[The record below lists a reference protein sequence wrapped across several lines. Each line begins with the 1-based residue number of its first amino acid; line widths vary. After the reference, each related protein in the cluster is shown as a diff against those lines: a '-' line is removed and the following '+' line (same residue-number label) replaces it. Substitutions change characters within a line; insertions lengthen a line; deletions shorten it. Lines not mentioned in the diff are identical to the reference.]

1 MTGSIPVLANMKNIS
16 DSRWETYK
24 RITSSIINGDMM
36 QYKAQSELYQVLM
49 NLQAEC
55 VIEDDPIVYEY
66 AIKACKYA
74 RQMAFY
80 MVSNAGSDEAAN
92 AYYELY
98 WKFMLFEAQ
107 HHQVD
112 SGLIYLEK
120 NRQPKDRFYEP
131 RRKVFMKHGIIQAF
145 QDLIDDKIDFM
156 AVSLPPGTGK
166 LLADDTPVLTTKG
179 WKRHGDLAVGDYVYG
194 MDGKPKEVLHVFPKD
209 YADYEVEFTNGEKIC
224 CHGNH
229 EWLVH
234 NRHKQ
239 QVMIMD
245 TKSMY
250 EDEIDHGEPGKRG
263 HRYMFM
269 LPGHEP
275 FDGEDI
281 ELPVKPYTLGVW
293 LGDGRNVSPDI
304 CGATEDYPIVE
315 GILEDGYEISWT
327 TTHKITGV
335 KYYGFRGL
343 RKGLQALGMCYSH
356 KRVEKH
362 IPDIYLTAS
371 MKQRLALLA
380 GLLDTDG
387 TARRKEN
394 KYTYST
400 TDDKLK
406 DSFVALVSTFGWRCC
421 VILTEPHTSSFGI
434 EGRKPCWTISFS
446 PTIPIPCRLERK
458 RLPNLSK
465 QRRVG
470 IKSIKRIEP
479 KQGNCIQ
486 VEGGMYCVGR
496 QMIPTHNST
505 IEIFALSLVGGW
517 YPNDFNLSSAH
528 SSILTRSLYD
538 GILEILNDPVEYT
551 WHEIFPSATIQG
563 TNAKETT
570 INLDRP
576 GRFKTWTMRSIDGS
590 LTGAT
595 RANRFLTAD
604 DLVSGIEEALNKNR
618 LESLWSKVTNDLFSR
633 MLDGCKQLFF
643 ATRWSTADPIGRMYD
658 MYHTNPRAR
667 FIAVPAL
674 DENGESN
681 FMYDVNGFS
690 KEYFLMQQRAMDEI
704 SFNALYQQKPIEREG
719 LLFPPSKLRRFF
731 RDKHEVPE
739 EMQVFTVLPNRDPDA
754 IWAVCDTKDKGSDFQ
769 SMPIAYQYGEDFYIL
784 DVVFDDTADYDILD
798 RKTADMLIYHQ
809 PQLARFESNSAGGRV
824 ADNITKM
831 IKGQCRTQIETK
843 YTTANKETKILV
855 NSDWII
861 KHCLFLDPAC
871 YAPNTDYGK
880 FIGNICSY
888 TTRAKVPHDDAPD
901 SMAQLSEFIADRL
914 GRNRNTE
921 FINSPF

>member
-1 MTGSIPVLANMKNIS
+1 MIWRVSGEGIASAPHSHCGATISGSSGANHRECRAVMTGSIPVLANMKNIS

-156 AVSLPPGTGK
+156 AVSLPPGSGK
-166 LLADDTPVLTTKG
+166 
-179 WKRHGDLAVGDYVYG
+179 
-194 MDGKPKEVLHVFPKD
+194 
-209 YADYEVEFTNGEKIC
+209 
-224 CHGNH
+224 
-229 EWLVH
+229 
-234 NRHKQ
+234 
-239 QVMIMD
+239 
-245 TKSMY
+245 
-250 EDEIDHGEPGKRG
+250 
-263 HRYMFM
+263 
-269 LPGHEP
+269 
-275 FDGEDI
+275 
-281 ELPVKPYTLGVW
+281 
-293 LGDGRNVSPDI
+293 
-304 CGATEDYPIVE
+304 
-315 GILEDGYEISWT
+315 
-327 TTHKITGV
+327 
-335 KYYGFRGL
+335 
-343 RKGLQALGMCYSH
+343 
-356 KRVEKH
+356 
-362 IPDIYLTAS
+362 
-371 MKQRLALLA
+371 
-380 GLLDTDG
+380 
-387 TARRKEN
+387 
-394 KYTYST
+394 
-400 TDDKLK
+400 
-406 DSFVALVSTFGWRCC
+406 
-421 VILTEPHTSSFGI
+421 
-434 EGRKPCWTISFS
+434 
-446 PTIPIPCRLERK
+446 
-458 RLPNLSK
+458 
-465 QRRVG
+465 
-470 IKSIKRIEP
+470 
-479 KQGNCIQ
+479 
-486 VEGGMYCVGR
+486 
-496 QMIPTHNST
+496 ST
-505 IEIFALSLVGGW
+505 IEIFVLSLVGGW

-551 WHEIFPSATIQG
+551 WHEIFPGATVQG

-739 EMQVFTVLPNRDPDA
+739 EMQVFNVLPNRDPDA

-824 ADNITKM
+824 ADNIEKM

>member
-1 MTGSIPVLANMKNIS
+1 MTGSIPVLANMKNIA

-24 RITSSIINGDMM
+24 RITSSIVNGDMM

-74 RQMAFY
+74 RQMAYY

-131 RRKVFMKHGIIQAF
+131 RRAVFMKHGIMQAF
-145 QDLIDDKIDFM
+145 QDLIDDKIDLM
-156 AVSLPPGTGK
+156 AVSLPPGAGK
-166 LLADDTPVLTTKG
+166 
-179 WKRHGDLAVGDYVYG
+179 
-194 MDGKPKEVLHVFPKD
+194 
-209 YADYEVEFTNGEKIC
+209 
-224 CHGNH
+224 
-229 EWLVH
+229 
-234 NRHKQ
+234 
-239 QVMIMD
+239 
-245 TKSMY
+245 
-250 EDEIDHGEPGKRG
+250 
-263 HRYMFM
+263 
-269 LPGHEP
+269 
-275 FDGEDI
+275 
-281 ELPVKPYTLGVW
+281 
-293 LGDGRNVSPDI
+293 
-304 CGATEDYPIVE
+304 
-315 GILEDGYEISWT
+315 
-327 TTHKITGV
+327 
-335 KYYGFRGL
+335 
-343 RKGLQALGMCYSH
+343 
-356 KRVEKH
+356 
-362 IPDIYLTAS
+362 
-371 MKQRLALLA
+371 
-380 GLLDTDG
+380 
-387 TARRKEN
+387 
-394 KYTYST
+394 
-400 TDDKLK
+400 
-406 DSFVALVSTFGWRCC
+406 
-421 VILTEPHTSSFGI
+421 TS
-434 EGRKPCWTISFS
+434 
-446 PTIPIPCRLERK
+446 
-458 RLPNLSK
+458 
-465 QRRVG
+465 V
-470 IKSIKRIEP
+470 
-479 KQGNCIQ
+479 
-486 VEGGMYCVGR
+486 
-496 QMIPTHNST
+496 
-505 IEIFALSLVGGW
+505 EIFVLSLIGGW

-528 SSILTRSLYD
+528 SAILTRSLYD

-551 WHEIFPSATIQG
+551 WHEIFPGATIQG

-681 FMYDVNGFS
+681 FMYDFNGFS
-690 KEYFLMQQRAMDEI
+690 REYFLMQQRAMDEI

-769 SMPIAYQYGEDFYIL
+769 SMPIAYQYSEDFYIL

-824 ADNITKM
+824 ADNIEKM

>member
-1 MTGSIPVLANMKNIS
+1 MTGSIPVLANMRNIA

-24 RITSSIINGDMM
+24 RITSSIVNGDMM

-74 RQMAFY
+74 RQMAYY
-80 MVSNAGSDEAAN
+80 MVSNAESDEAAN

-131 RRKVFMKHGIIQAF
+131 RRKVFMKHGIMQAF
-145 QDLIDDKIDFM
+145 QDLIDDKIDLM
-156 AVSLPPGTGK
+156 AVSMPPGAGK
-166 LLADDTPVLTTKG
+166 
-179 WKRHGDLAVGDYVYG
+179 
-194 MDGKPKEVLHVFPKD
+194 
-209 YADYEVEFTNGEKIC
+209 
-224 CHGNH
+224 
-229 EWLVH
+229 
-234 NRHKQ
+234 
-239 QVMIMD
+239 
-245 TKSMY
+245 
-250 EDEIDHGEPGKRG
+250 
-263 HRYMFM
+263 
-269 LPGHEP
+269 
-275 FDGEDI
+275 
-281 ELPVKPYTLGVW
+281 
-293 LGDGRNVSPDI
+293 
-304 CGATEDYPIVE
+304 
-315 GILEDGYEISWT
+315 
-327 TTHKITGV
+327 
-335 KYYGFRGL
+335 
-343 RKGLQALGMCYSH
+343 
-356 KRVEKH
+356 
-362 IPDIYLTAS
+362 
-371 MKQRLALLA
+371 
-380 GLLDTDG
+380 
-387 TARRKEN
+387 
-394 KYTYST
+394 
-400 TDDKLK
+400 
-406 DSFVALVSTFGWRCC
+406 
-421 VILTEPHTSSFGI
+421 TS
-434 EGRKPCWTISFS
+434 
-446 PTIPIPCRLERK
+446 
-458 RLPNLSK
+458 
-465 QRRVG
+465 V
-470 IKSIKRIEP
+470 
-479 KQGNCIQ
+479 
-486 VEGGMYCVGR
+486 
-496 QMIPTHNST
+496 
-505 IEIFALSLVGGW
+505 EIFVLSLIGGW

-551 WHEIFPSATIQG
+551 WHEIFPGATIQG

-595 RANRFLTAD
+595 RANRFLTSD

-681 FMYDVNGFS
+681 FMYDFNGFS

-769 SMPIAYQYGEDFYIL
+769 SMPIAYQFGEDFYIL
-784 DVVFDDTADYDILD
+784 DAVFDDTADYDILD

-824 ADNITKM
+824 ADNIEKM
-831 IKGQCRTQIETK
+831 IKGQCRTQIEAK

>member
-1 MTGSIPVLANMKNIS
+1 MTGSIPVLANMRNIA

-24 RITSSIINGDMM
+24 RITSSIVNGDMM

-74 RQMAFY
+74 RQMAYY

-131 RRKVFMKHGIIQAF
+131 RRAVFMKHGIMQAF

-156 AVSLPPGTGK
+156 AVSLPPGSGK
-166 LLADDTPVLTTKG
+166 
-179 WKRHGDLAVGDYVYG
+179 
-194 MDGKPKEVLHVFPKD
+194 
-209 YADYEVEFTNGEKIC
+209 
-224 CHGNH
+224 
-229 EWLVH
+229 
-234 NRHKQ
+234 
-239 QVMIMD
+239 
-245 TKSMY
+245 
-250 EDEIDHGEPGKRG
+250 
-263 HRYMFM
+263 
-269 LPGHEP
+269 
-275 FDGEDI
+275 
-281 ELPVKPYTLGVW
+281 
-293 LGDGRNVSPDI
+293 
-304 CGATEDYPIVE
+304 
-315 GILEDGYEISWT
+315 
-327 TTHKITGV
+327 
-335 KYYGFRGL
+335 
-343 RKGLQALGMCYSH
+343 
-356 KRVEKH
+356 
-362 IPDIYLTAS
+362 
-371 MKQRLALLA
+371 
-380 GLLDTDG
+380 
-387 TARRKEN
+387 
-394 KYTYST
+394 
-400 TDDKLK
+400 
-406 DSFVALVSTFGWRCC
+406 
-421 VILTEPHTSSFGI
+421 TS
-434 EGRKPCWTISFS
+434 
-446 PTIPIPCRLERK
+446 
-458 RLPNLSK
+458 
-465 QRRVG
+465 
-470 IKSIKRIEP
+470 
-479 KQGNCIQ
+479 
-486 VEGGMYCVGR
+486 
-496 QMIPTHNST
+496 
-505 IEIFALSLVGGW
+505 IEIFVLSLVGGW

-528 SSILTRSLYD
+528 SAILTRSLYD

-551 WHEIFPSATIQG
+551 WHEIFPGATIQG

-618 LESLWSKVTNDLFSR
+618 LETLWSKVTNDLFSR

-681 FMYDVNGFS
+681 FMYDFNGFS

-824 ADNITKM
+824 ADNIEKM
-831 IKGQCRTQIETK
+831 IKGQCRTQIEAK

>member
-1 MTGSIPVLANMKNIS
+1 
-16 DSRWETYK
+16 
-24 RITSSIINGDMM
+24 MM

-74 RQMAFY
+74 RQMAYY

-107 HHQVD
+107 HHQID

-131 RRKVFMKHGIIQAF
+131 RRTVFMKHGIMQAF

-156 AVSLPPGTGK
+156 AVSLPPGSGK
-166 LLADDTPVLTTKG
+166 
-179 WKRHGDLAVGDYVYG
+179 
-194 MDGKPKEVLHVFPKD
+194 
-209 YADYEVEFTNGEKIC
+209 
-224 CHGNH
+224 
-229 EWLVH
+229 
-234 NRHKQ
+234 
-239 QVMIMD
+239 
-245 TKSMY
+245 
-250 EDEIDHGEPGKRG
+250 
-263 HRYMFM
+263 
-269 LPGHEP
+269 
-275 FDGEDI
+275 
-281 ELPVKPYTLGVW
+281 
-293 LGDGRNVSPDI
+293 
-304 CGATEDYPIVE
+304 
-315 GILEDGYEISWT
+315 
-327 TTHKITGV
+327 
-335 KYYGFRGL
+335 
-343 RKGLQALGMCYSH
+343 
-356 KRVEKH
+356 
-362 IPDIYLTAS
+362 
-371 MKQRLALLA
+371 
-380 GLLDTDG
+380 
-387 TARRKEN
+387 
-394 KYTYST
+394 
-400 TDDKLK
+400 
-406 DSFVALVSTFGWRCC
+406 
-421 VILTEPHTSSFGI
+421 TS
-434 EGRKPCWTISFS
+434 
-446 PTIPIPCRLERK
+446 
-458 RLPNLSK
+458 
-465 QRRVG
+465 
-470 IKSIKRIEP
+470 
-479 KQGNCIQ
+479 
-486 VEGGMYCVGR
+486 
-496 QMIPTHNST
+496 
-505 IEIFALSLVGGW
+505 IEIFVLSLVGGW

-528 SSILTRSLYD
+528 SAILTRSLYD

-551 WHEIFPSATIQG
+551 WHEIFPGATIQG

-681 FMYDVNGFS
+681 FMYDFNGFS

-769 SMPIAYQYGEDFYIL
+769 SMPIAYQYGEDFYVL

-824 ADNITKM
+824 ADNIEKM

>member
-1 MTGSIPVLANMKNIS
+1 MGNNQRLIGANPGRCRAVITGSIPVLADMKNIS
-16 DSRWETYK
+16 DSRWSTYK
-24 RITSSIINGDMM
+24 QIVSSIVNGDMR
-36 QYKAQSELYQVLM
+36 QYKAQNELYQVLM

-55 VIEDDPIVYEY
+55 TIEDDPVVYEY
-66 AIKACKYA
+66 VIKASRYGK
-74 RQMAFY
+74 QMAYY
-80 MVSNAGSDEAAN
+80 MVTAAGSNEAAQ
-92 AYYELY
+92 AHYDLY
-98 WKFMLFEAQ
+98 WKYMLFEAQ

-131 RRKVFMKHGIIQAF
+131 RRKVFMKHGIIQGF
-145 QDLIDDKIDFM
+145 QDLIDDKIDFF

-179 WKRHGDLAVGDYVYG
+179 WKKHGELAVGDFVYG
-194 MDGKPKEVLHVFPKD
+194 MDGRAKKVLHVFPKD
-209 YADYEVEFTNGEKIC
+209 YADFEVEFTNGEKIR

-229 EWLVH
+229 EWLVY

-239 QVMIMD
+239 KQMLMD
-245 TKSMY
+245 TKTMY

-263 HRYMFM
+263 HRHMFM
-269 LPGHEP
+269 IPAHEQ
-275 FDGEDI
+275 FDGD
-281 ELPVKPYTLGVW
+281 
-293 LGDGRNVSPDI
+293 
-304 CGATEDYPIVE
+304 TEY
-315 GILEDGYEISWT
+315 
-327 TTHKITGV
+327 
-335 KYYGFRGL
+335 
-343 RKGLQALGMCYSH
+343 
-356 KRVEKH
+356 
-362 IPDIYLTAS
+362 
-371 MKQRLALLA
+371 
-380 GLLDTDG
+380 
-387 TARRKEN
+387 
-394 KYTYST
+394 
-400 TDDKLK
+400 
-406 DSFVALVSTFGWRCC
+406 
-421 VILTEPHTSSFGI
+421 
-434 EGRKPCWTISFS
+434 
-446 PTIPIPCRLERK
+446 IPCRLERK
-458 RLPNLSK
+458 RIYEYGK
-465 QRRVG
+465 QRRVA
-470 IKSIKRIEP
+470 IKSIKRIDP
-479 KQGNCIQ
+479 VRGNCIQ

-505 IEIFALSLVGGW
+505 IEIFVLALVGGW

-538 GILEILNDPVEYT
+538 GIMEIIGDPVEYT
-551 WHEIFPSATIQG
+551 WHEIFPTAKVQG

-618 LESLWSKVTNDLFSR
+618 LETLWGKVTNDLFSR
-633 MLDGCKQLFF
+633 MLDGCKRLFF
-643 ATRWSTADPIGRMYD
+643 ATRWSTADPIGKMYD

-681 FMYDVNGFS
+681 FMYDVNPFS

-731 RDKHEVPE
+731 RDKAEVPE
-739 EMQVFTVLPNRDPDA
+739 EMQVFTVIPNRDPDA

-769 SMPIAYQYGEDFYIL
+769 SMPIVYQFGEDFYIF

-798 RKTADMLIYHQ
+798 RKTADMLIYHN
-809 PQLARFESNSAGGRV
+809 PHIARFESNSAGGRV
-824 ADNITKM
+824 ADNIEKM
-831 IKGQCRTQIETK
+831 IKGECRTQIETK

-871 YAPNTDYGK
+871 YVSNSDYGK
-880 FIGNICSY
+880 FMGNICSY

-901 SMAQLSEFIADRL
+901 SLAQFSELIAEKL
-914 GRNRNTE
+914 GRNRKTK
-921 FINSPF
+921 IVQMPF

>member
-1 MTGSIPVLANMKNIS
+1 MTGSIPVLANMRNIA

-24 RITSSIINGDMM
+24 RITSSIVNGDMM

-74 RQMAFY
+74 RQMAYY

-131 RRKVFMKHGIIQAF
+131 RRAVFMKHGIMQAF
-145 QDLIDDKIDFM
+145 QDLIDDKIDLM
-156 AVSLPPGTGK
+156 AVSMPPGAGK
-166 LLADDTPVLTTKG
+166 
-179 WKRHGDLAVGDYVYG
+179 
-194 MDGKPKEVLHVFPKD
+194 
-209 YADYEVEFTNGEKIC
+209 
-224 CHGNH
+224 
-229 EWLVH
+229 
-234 NRHKQ
+234 
-239 QVMIMD
+239 
-245 TKSMY
+245 
-250 EDEIDHGEPGKRG
+250 
-263 HRYMFM
+263 
-269 LPGHEP
+269 
-275 FDGEDI
+275 
-281 ELPVKPYTLGVW
+281 
-293 LGDGRNVSPDI
+293 
-304 CGATEDYPIVE
+304 
-315 GILEDGYEISWT
+315 
-327 TTHKITGV
+327 
-335 KYYGFRGL
+335 
-343 RKGLQALGMCYSH
+343 
-356 KRVEKH
+356 
-362 IPDIYLTAS
+362 
-371 MKQRLALLA
+371 
-380 GLLDTDG
+380 
-387 TARRKEN
+387 
-394 KYTYST
+394 
-400 TDDKLK
+400 
-406 DSFVALVSTFGWRCC
+406 
-421 VILTEPHTSSFGI
+421 SS
-434 EGRKPCWTISFS
+434 
-446 PTIPIPCRLERK
+446 
-458 RLPNLSK
+458 
-465 QRRVG
+465 V
-470 IKSIKRIEP
+470 
-479 KQGNCIQ
+479 
-486 VEGGMYCVGR
+486 
-496 QMIPTHNST
+496 
-505 IEIFALSLVGGW
+505 EIFVLSLIGGW

-528 SSILTRSLYD
+528 SAILTRSLYD

-551 WHEIFPSATIQG
+551 WHEIFPGATIQG

-681 FMYDVNGFS
+681 FMYDFNGFS

-769 SMPIAYQYGEDFYIL
+769 SMPIAYQFGEDFYIL
-784 DVVFDDTADYDILD
+784 DAVFDDTADYDILD

-824 ADNITKM
+824 ADNIEKM

>member
-1 MTGSIPVLANMKNIS
+1 MTGSIPVLANMRNIA

-24 RITSSIINGDMM
+24 RITSSIVNGDMM

-74 RQMAFY
+74 RQMAYY

-131 RRKVFMKHGIIQAF
+131 RRAVFMKHGIMQAF
-145 QDLIDDKIDFM
+145 QDLIDDKIDLM
-156 AVSLPPGTGK
+156 AVSMPPGAGK
-166 LLADDTPVLTTKG
+166 
-179 WKRHGDLAVGDYVYG
+179 
-194 MDGKPKEVLHVFPKD
+194 
-209 YADYEVEFTNGEKIC
+209 
-224 CHGNH
+224 
-229 EWLVH
+229 
-234 NRHKQ
+234 
-239 QVMIMD
+239 
-245 TKSMY
+245 
-250 EDEIDHGEPGKRG
+250 
-263 HRYMFM
+263 
-269 LPGHEP
+269 
-275 FDGEDI
+275 
-281 ELPVKPYTLGVW
+281 
-293 LGDGRNVSPDI
+293 
-304 CGATEDYPIVE
+304 
-315 GILEDGYEISWT
+315 
-327 TTHKITGV
+327 
-335 KYYGFRGL
+335 
-343 RKGLQALGMCYSH
+343 
-356 KRVEKH
+356 
-362 IPDIYLTAS
+362 
-371 MKQRLALLA
+371 
-380 GLLDTDG
+380 
-387 TARRKEN
+387 
-394 KYTYST
+394 
-400 TDDKLK
+400 
-406 DSFVALVSTFGWRCC
+406 
-421 VILTEPHTSSFGI
+421 SS
-434 EGRKPCWTISFS
+434 
-446 PTIPIPCRLERK
+446 
-458 RLPNLSK
+458 
-465 QRRVG
+465 V
-470 IKSIKRIEP
+470 
-479 KQGNCIQ
+479 
-486 VEGGMYCVGR
+486 
-496 QMIPTHNST
+496 
-505 IEIFALSLVGGW
+505 EIFVLSLIGGW

-528 SSILTRSLYD
+528 SAILTRSLYD

-681 FMYDVNGFS
+681 FMYDFNGFS

-739 EMQVFTVLPNRDPDA
+739 EIQVFTVLPNRDPDA

-824 ADNITKM
+824 ADNIEKM

-855 NSDWII
+855 NSDWIM

-880 FIGNICSY
+880 FVGNICSY
-888 TTRAKVPHDDAPD
+888 STRAKVPHDDAPD